1 MRSITIAVL
10 LAGPAAPTPIAGGS
24 EVSAGDLV
32 TSTYRCNGPRVDA
45 SDRVNHVE
53 VA

>member
-10 LAGPAAPTPIAGGS
+10 LAGPAAPTIAGGS
-24 EVSAGDLV
+24 EVAAGDLV
-32 TSTYRCNGPRVDA
+32 TSTYRCNGPRFDA